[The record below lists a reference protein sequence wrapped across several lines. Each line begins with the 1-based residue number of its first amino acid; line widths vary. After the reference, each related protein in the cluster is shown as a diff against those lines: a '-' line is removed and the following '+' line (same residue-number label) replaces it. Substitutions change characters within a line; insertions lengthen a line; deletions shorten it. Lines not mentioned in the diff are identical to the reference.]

1 MPMPLI
7 LFTSTW
13 MYYKES
19 RPIRGGFFAGY
30 GGEKL

>member
-19 RPIRGGFFAGY
+19 RPIRGGFFMFPP
-30 GGEKL
+30 KIMI